1 MKTDTQYYDDEGV
14 TQQEIQPKYTE
25 HPKTRQSRLTDS
37 QKEAIIGFIDYL
49 IDHLTLR
56 RLILLGVLGICGLVL
71 FSVYEHR
78 STIVQHAISY
88 IMASSID
95 RTPNNITDWEL
106 SEVSRQSIQEFTKA
120 NPVLFTSVTEVNLM
134 RNTKKVHYTVLAKQ
148 FSDENSTTRINNE
161 VQVVHTIF
169 DYDPKNTAQMVSV
182 LANEFRCD
190 PFQDTIYHKVIPKA
204 GEHIGTICRVAIP
217 PFVGKF
223 IGFLSIGLPHTISK
237 PELDSIR
244 LELSRVAV
252 EIYLRDIEKK

>member
-1 MKTDTQYYDDEGV
+1 
-14 TQQEIQPKYTE
+14 
-25 HPKTRQSRLTDS
+25 
-37 QKEAIIGFIDYL
+37 
-49 IDHLTLR
+49 
-56 RLILLGVLGICGLVL
+56 
-71 FSVYEHR
+71 
-78 STIVQHAISY
+78 
-88 IMASSID
+88 
-95 RTPNNITDWEL
+95 
-106 SEVSRQSIQEFTKA
+106 
-120 NPVLFTSVTEVNLM
+120 M
-134 RNTKKVHYTVLAKQ
+134 RNTKKVHYTVLSKH
-148 FSDENSTTRINNE
+148 FSDENNTTKINSE